1 MLEQKDGW
9 LVVNVRDA
17 QWVEH
22 PLFGRRASFEGNRR
36 FPQTG
41 IRVVVLE
48 PDQPACRYHRENAQ
62 EDFLVL
68 SGRCTL
74 LVNDEQRDLEAW
86 DFVHCPPGVS
96 HVFVGA
102 GDGPCAI
109 LMIGHRP
116 ENHELFYPESELA
129 RRFGAETPTPTPD
142 PRVAY
147 ADLDR
152 PAPCEAPEW
161 PPQESP

>member
-1 MLEQKDGW
+1 MVEEKGGW
-9 LVVNVRDA
+9 YVVNVKDA
-17 QWVEH
+17 KWNASEA
-22 PLFGRRASFEGNRR
+22 FGDRCSLETKAP

-41 IRVVVLE
+41 VRLAVIG
-48 PDQPACRYHRENAQ
+48 PGQPNCRYHRENAQ

-68 SGRCTL
+68 SGQCRL
-74 LVNDEQRDLEAW
+74 LVNEEEHLLEAW

-102 GDGPCAI
+102 GDGPCSL

-116 ENHELFYPESELA
+116 ADHELYYPASELA
-129 RRFGAETPTPTPD
+129 RKHGAETTEPTAD

-147 ADLDR
+147 RDVKRGETIDS
-152 PAPCEAPEW
+152 PVW
-161 PPQESP
+161 PRGE

>member
-1 MLEQKDGW
+1 MVEERGGYRI
-9 LVVNVRDA
+9 VNVRDA
-17 QWVEH
+17 HWVSH
-22 PLFGRRASFEGNRR
+22 PALGLRCLFEGEEP

-41 IRVVVLE
+41 VNIAVVQ
-48 PDQPACRYHRENAQ
+48 PGQPACRYHREEAQ

-68 SGRCTL
+68 SGECLL
-74 LVNDEQRDLEAW
+74 LVNGEKRPLKTW

-102 GDGPCAI
+102 GEGPCAI

-116 ENHELFYPESELA
+116 KEHGLYYPESELA
-129 RRFGAETPTPTPD
+129 RGHGAETPEPTSE

-147 ADLDR
+147 SDLPPREVAD
-152 PAPCEAPEW
+152 APDW
-161 PPQESP
+161 PPR